1 MEASIIKNAFDILTP
16 VIESS
21 MILAAHYVKG
31 CNRST
36 VTAQDIK
43 YSMRFCAR
51 NVIGKH
57 IGTLF
62 PELQD
67 EDSDDDDGNDI
78 EEVDEDDE
86 PFTRYQGEDA
96 QLIAVNTCYDT
107 WSEWEPVSMVE
118 KWMKNAIDSH

>member
-1 MEASIIKNAFDILTP
+1 MEAIIKSAFDLLTP
-16 VIESS
+16 VLESS
-21 MILAAHYVKG
+21 MILAAHYVKA

-36 VTAQDIK
+36 VTSWDIK

-51 NVIGKH
+51 NLVGKH

-67 EDSDDDDGNDI
+67 GAEDDSGSDI

-86 PFTRYQGEDA
+86 PFTRYQGTEQ
-96 QLIAVNTCYDT
+96 QLLDVNECYDT
-107 WSEWEPVSMVE
+107 WDQWVPTNTVE
-118 KWMKNAIDSH
+118 KWLKNAIDNQ